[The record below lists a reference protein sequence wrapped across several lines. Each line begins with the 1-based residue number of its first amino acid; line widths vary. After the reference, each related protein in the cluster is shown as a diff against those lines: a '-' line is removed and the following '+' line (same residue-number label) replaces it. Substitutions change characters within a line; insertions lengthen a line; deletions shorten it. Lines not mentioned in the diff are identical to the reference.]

1 MKKKVNWS
9 NTLQGLLDT
18 YQDVVDDPE
27 CQEVLKDWKQELDV
41 LRYFLTYFG
50 YFHLHTYQF

>member
-41 LRYFLTYFG
+41 LR
-50 YFHLHTYQF
+50 

>member
-1 MKKKVNWS
+1 MKKKVKWS

-41 LRYFLTYFG
+41 LR
-50 YFHLHTYQF
+50 